1 MHKQQVFYITSKLEK
16 FLTINFPAFSQF
28 CWNCISFDEI
38 YTKLTFGD
46 AIFLLKEFQ
55 IRKEKSETTNK
66 KTNTL
71 LTFGDAIHLDLYLS
85 YFTISKG

>member
-28 CWNCISFDEI
+28 CWTCISFDEI

-46 AIFLLKEFQ
+46 AIFLLKR
-55 IRKEKSETTNK
+55 ISNK
-66 KTNTL
+66 KR
-71 LTFGDAIHLDLYLS
+71 
-85 YFTISKG
+85 KK